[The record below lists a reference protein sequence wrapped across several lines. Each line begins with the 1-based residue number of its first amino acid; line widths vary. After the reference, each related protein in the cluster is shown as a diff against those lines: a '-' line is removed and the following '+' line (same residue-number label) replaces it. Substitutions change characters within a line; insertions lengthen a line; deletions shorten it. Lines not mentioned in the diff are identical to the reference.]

1 MKLPYKIVSRHAEDI
16 EQIWAD
22 AQKAN
27 RILNWQAKET
37 IENTLLSA
45 WNWEKR
51 LREIQVEKVF
61 YFSITKSRLTLFSY

>member
-1 MKLPYKIVSRHAEDI
+1 MPYKIVARRVGDI

-27 RILNWQAKET
+27 TVLGWEAKET
-37 IENTLLSA
+37 IEDTLLSA

-51 LREIQVEKVF
+51 LRKI
-61 YFSITKSRLTLFSY
+61 